1 VSKGFAFHGTDQGH
15 HVTIVETTSGAHAI
29 VDGQDLGEF
38 ASQEDALQ
46 AASDEVEGQEEE

>member
-1 VSKGFAFHGTDQGH
+1 MSKGFAFHGTDQGH